1 MYHYILVGSIR
12 VSMYYI
18 YLVSNNYL
26 IFKGNFV
33 TLTSGITVMCK
44 RFLSTEKKFY
54 LITKMLFSVGF
65 KIIFE
70 PEEAGRENKFSVQ

>member
-44 RFLSTEKKFY
+44 RFLSTVY

-70 PEEAGRENKFSVQ
+70 PVIIRRSWAGK